1 MILNYGHTL
10 AHALEAAGL
19 ASEDASP
26 RPSFV
31 TARPSGIGLVF
42 AAELAQRLGRIGGG
56 PASTS
61 RSVVAGYGLAVDL
74 PPGAEP
80 ATLVRYMARD
90 KKSAGGLTFM
100 LDGPS
105 GVEPV
110 HDVDA
115 DAVYEALGAIR
126 GDR

>member
-19 ASEDASP
+19 ASEDASSSAEL
-26 RPSFV
+26 RHGEAV
-31 TARPSGIGLVF
+31 GIGLVF
-42 AAELAQRLGRIGGG
+42 AAELARLLGRIGK
-56 PASTS
+56 ARVERH

-74 PPGAEP
+74 PRGADP
-80 ATLVRYMARD
+80 AVLVEYMARD
-90 KKSAGGLTFM
+90 KKSVGGLSFM
-100 LDGPS
+100 LDGPK

-110 HDVDA
+110 HDVGA
-115 DAVYEALGAIR
+115 GTVYEALDAIG